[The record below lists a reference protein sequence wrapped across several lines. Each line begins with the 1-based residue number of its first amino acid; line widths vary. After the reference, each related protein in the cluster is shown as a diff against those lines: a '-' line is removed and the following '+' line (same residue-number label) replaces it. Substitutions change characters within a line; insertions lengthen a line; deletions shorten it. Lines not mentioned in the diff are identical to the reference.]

1 MYRMGEAEI
10 RRIRRLIESGRI
22 FRYGSGGEC
31 DRFEGAWAARLGV
44 PYARMTRSGTSALY
58 TALVGLGVGPGD
70 QVVVPAYTY
79 MATALSVLSAG
90 AIPVIA
96 DVDESLTLSAT
107 DLERR
112 LTRHT
117 RAVIPVH
124 MVGLPCD
131 MDGIMK
137 VARRH
142 DLLVL
147 EDACQAVGGGYRG
160 TPLGA
165 IGHAGAFSFNF
176 FKNITSGEG
185 GAFATRSKAVYD
197 RGSVAVDCCAF
208 YWDPDEEAA
217 RRSPVPGGPAV
228 RRTQL
233 PSIRVRGSHP
243 QRPARPARPDARE
256 DAGTEEGPHRG
267 RGGRRAD
274 PRSAT
279 TASTTSA
286 APMPASSSTGRSGRG
301 PSRRS
306 SAAGGWAASSPWTL
320 AATSTPA
327 GSRSC
332 GSRGRTTRP
341 WTPSKIAANRKCRVT
356 YTDDMCSRSL
366 DILGRAVLVPLP
378 SRRPQTPRSGHDQG
392 GGGRGM
398 TGSSA

>member
-10 RRIRRLIESGRI
+10 RRIRRLIESGKI

-31 DRFEGAWAARLGV
+31 DRFEAAWASHLGV
-44 PYARMTRSGTSALY
+44 EYARMTRSGTSALY

-79 MATALSVLSAG
+79 MATALAVLSAG

-96 DVDESLTLSAT
+96 DVDDSLTLSAA

-160 TPLGA
+160 KALGA

-176 FKNITSGEG
+176 FKNITCGEG
-185 GAFATRSKAVYD
+185 GAFVTRSKAVYD
-197 RGSVAVDCCAF
+197 RGSVAVDCCSF
-208 YWDPDEEAA
+208 YWEAGPEAPD
-217 RRSPVPGGPAV
+217 
-228 RRTQL
+228 
-233 PSIRVRGSHP
+233 
-243 QRPARPARPDARE
+243 
-256 DAGTEEGPHRG
+256 
-267 RGGRRAD
+267 
-274 PRSAT
+274 
-279 TASTTSA
+279 
-286 APMPASSSTGRSGRG
+286 
-301 PSRRS
+301 
-306 SAAGGWAASSPWTL
+306 
-320 AATSTPA
+320 
-327 GSRSC
+327 GSRSPEDLQFAGHNFRASEFEGAILNVQLRRLDRMLARMRDQKKALVEAGEAAGLTSIRNHSLDHEC
-332 GSRGRTTRP
+332 GTHAGFLFDTPERARAFSAELGRRGVGSFRPVDTGRHVYTRWEP
-341 WTPSKIAANRKCRVT
+341 ILRQQGAHHPALDPFKIPANRKCRVS
-356 YTDDMCSRSL
+356 YSRDMCARSL
-366 DILGRAVLVPLP
+366 DILGRAVLVPCHP
-378 SRRPQTPRSGHDQG
+378 DHRKPRIEAMI
-392 GGGRGM
+392 RELEAAA
-398 TGSSA
+398 TAGS

>member
-31 DRFEGAWAARLGV
+31 DRFEAAWGSRLGV
-44 PYARMTRSGTSALY
+44 EYARMTRSGTSALY

-79 MATALSVLSAG
+79 MATALAVLSAG
-90 AIPVIA
+90 AIPVVA
-96 DVDESLTLSAT
+96 DVDDSLTLSAA

-160 TPLGA
+160 KALGA

-176 FKNITSGEG
+176 FKNITCGEG
-185 GAFATRSKAVYD
+185 GAFVTRSKAVYD
-197 RGSVAVDCCAF
+197 RGSVAVDCCSF
-208 YWDPDEEAA
+208 YWEADPEAPDGRSPEDLQFAGHNFRASEFEGAILNVQLKRLDRMLARMRDQKKALVEAGEAA
-217 RRSPVPGGPAV
+217 GL
-228 RRTQL
+228 T
-233 PSIRVRGSHP
+233 SIRNHSLDHECGTHAGFLFDTEDR
-243 QRPARPARPDARE
+243 ARTFSADL
-256 DAGTEEGPHRG
+256 HRG
-267 RGGRRAD
+267 GVGNFRPLD
-274 PRSAT
+274 
-279 TASTTSA
+279 
-286 APMPASSSTGRSGRG
+286 TGRHVYTRWEPILRQQG
-301 PSRRS
+301 
-306 SAAGGWAASSPWTL
+306 AHH
-320 AATSTPA
+320 PA
-327 GSRSC
+327 LD
-332 GSRGRTTRP
+332 P
-341 WTPSKIAANRKCRVT
+341 FEIPANRKCRVA
-356 YTDDMCSRSL
+356 YSHDMCARSL
-366 DILGRAVLVPLP
+366 DILGRAVLVPCHP
-378 SRRPQTPRSGHDQG
+378 DHRKPRIRSMIKGLEAAAG
-392 GGGRGM
+392 AGP
-398 TGSSA
+398 